1 MSRHNQLFF
10 IVVIL
15 ACIVAFYLLF
25 TVSTSDMPDIQ
36 PESSSFNDPELPD
49 FSVHVQVK
57 DKKANFFEFM
67 LPLIQHENQRLSTL
81 RAQLRTLVP
90 RANSL
95 NDDQHEWL
103 QQLAA
108 YYRAE
113 DTAKPDG
120 ELITELLL
128 KVDLIPPSLALAQS
142 ANESAWGSSRF
153 AVKGNNLFG
162 QWCFNKGC
170 GMLPSGR
177 DPGASH
183 EVASYSSPR
192 QSVESYIHNLNSN
205 QAYAQLR
212 QLRASSR
219 QQTKTISGSKLA
231 LGLLKYS
238 SRGEDYVSELQQ
250 MIRINKLE
258 QYDVL

>member
-1 MSRHNQLFF
+1 
-10 IVVIL
+10 
-15 ACIVAFYLLF
+15 
-25 TVSTSDMPDIQ
+25 MPDIQ
-36 PESSSFNDPELPD
+36 AESSSYSDPELPD
-49 FSVHVQVK
+49 FSVYVQVK
-57 DKKANFFEFM
+57 DKKANFFEYM
-67 LPLIQHENQRLSTL
+67 LPLIQSENQRLLTL
-81 RAQLRTLVP
+81 REHLQVLVP
-90 RANSL
+90 LANSL
-95 NDDQHEWL
+95 NEDQREWL
-103 QQLAA
+103 QQLAT
-108 YYRAE
+108 YYRAK
-113 DTAKPDG
+113 DTSRPDE
-120 ELITELLL
+120 ELIAELLL

-192 QSVESYIHNLNSN
+192 QSVESYIHNLNTN

-219 QQTKTISGSKLA
+219 QQTKTISGPKLA
-231 LGLLKYS
+231 QGLLKYS

-250 MIRINKLE
+250 MIRINKLD
-258 QYDVL
+258 QYDAL